1 MIFKRVHQFKA
12 GDLVHAQGSV
22 FRIIENAR
30 YCLGF
35 SLWYRAGG
43 KCEPL
48 HGPIDAAQARGEW
61 VSGQTVPVYFGP
73 DCEPWIFQGNFN
85 AGLYRVDSLT
95 DEA

>member
-12 GDLVHAQGSV
+12 GDLVHAQGAV
-22 FRIIENAR
+22 FRIIEDAR

-35 SLWYRAGG
+35 SL
-43 KCEPL
+43 CEPL

-61 VSGQTVPVYFGP
+61 VSGQTPANPGSLLQRRPVS
-73 DCEPWIFQGNFN
+73 N
-85 AGLYRVDSLT
+85 SLT